1 MQFNLS
7 QHPPC
12 TRRLRAYALL
22 SPYAIPPLALL
33 AHPAR
38 LGGPGRG
45 PQQPPTVAPVRL
57 AAAFS
62 ATPNPRCSGRCC
74 LLFSLKQTLSFRE
87 PPAPGRP
94 FDLSRFV
101 WERREGSADSAPLSL
116 RPSPA
121 PGRPSVGHL
130 PRPQGARGS
139 PFSSRSRWSAA
150 TPEGSVP
157 GVAAATCALEK
168 PLLD

>member
-1 MQFNLS
+1 MHCCLPMQSLRWLS
-7 QHPPC
+7 WA
-12 TRRLRAYALL
+12 TR
-22 SPYAIPPLALL
+22 P
-33 AHPAR
+33 
-38 LGGPGRG
+38 GWGPTSSRG
-45 PQQPPTVAPVRL
+45 PRQPPTVAPVRL

-62 ATPNPRCSGRCC
+62 ATPNARCLGRCC

-101 WERREGSADSAPLSL
+101 RERPEGSADSAPLSL
-116 RPSPA
+116 RPSPT

-139 PFSSRSRWSAA
+139 PFSSRSRGSAA

-168 PLLD
+168 PVLD